1 MNTNSNV
8 YTIVYTAVIVVI
20 VAAVLAVAATAFKP
34 MQTANVKAETLSQMM
49 VAAQLGTM
57 KEFQEI
63 GNDQVLV
70 KYADNIEEAFTVDLD
85 GNKVSDLKTD
95 KDNIELVD
103 NLKPQDIAIK
113 NKGQVTLPVY
123 KFKSGAT
130 VVPIYGAGLW
140 GPIWGYI
147 ALGPD
152 YRTILGVYFDHSSE
166 TPGLGSKIKDDPAF
180 QAQFIGKTF
189 NLEDAANP
197 FDIVKGGA
205 PEGDEHA
212 VDAISGSTMTS
223 RGLDAGIDVW
233 ISAYR
238 NYLVKAAA
246 AATAETAEAP
256 TATEE

>member
-8 YTIVYTAVIVVI
+8 YTIIYTAVIVVI

-34 MQTANVKAETLSQMM
+34 MQTANIKAETLSQMM
-49 VAAQLGTM
+49 VAANLGTM

-70 KYADNIEEAFTVDLD
+70 KYSDNIEEAFTVNLAGD
-85 GNKVSDLKTD
+85 KVSDLKTD

-103 NLKPQDIAIK
+103 NLKPQDVAIK
-113 NKGQVTLPVY
+113 NNGEVTLPVY
-123 KFKSGAT
+123 RFKTGAT

-140 GPIWGYI
+140 GPVWGYI
-147 ALGPD
+147 ALQPD
-152 YRTILGVYFDHSSE
+152 LKTILGVYFDHSSE
-166 TPGLGSKIKDDPAF
+166 TPGLGSKIKDDPEF
-180 QAQFIGKTF
+180 QAQFIGKSF
-189 NLEDAANP
+189 NLDDAANP

-233 ISAYR
+233 IGAYR
-238 NYLVKAAA
+238 NYFAKAAA
-246 AATAETAEAP
+246 ASTETAEAEA
-256 TATEE
+256 ATEE